1 MRAVIDTN
9 ILVRALINRAGT
21 VRPIL
26 TALDAGLF
34 TKILSSALLAELTR
48 VLRRPRMRTKYGIS
62 EDDIRD
68 LLQLLVRRG
77 EIVTPARTIQVC
89 RDPQDDMFLEAAAA
103 GGADV
108 IVSGDEDLLVLHP
121 FEGIP
126 IVSPAAFLA
135 MLDDA
140 GARQAPDI

>member
-21 VRPIL
+21 VRPML
-26 TALDAGLF
+26 TALDAGLY
-34 TKILSSALLAELTR
+34 TVVLSAALLTELTR
-48 VLRRPRMRTKYGIS
+48 VLRRPRMRTRYGIA

-68 LLQLLVRRG
+68 LLQLLIRHG
-77 EIVTPARTIQVC
+77 EIVMPTRTIQVC
-89 RDPQDDMFLEAAAA
+89 RDPRDDMFLEAAVA

-108 IVSGDEDLLVLHP
+108 IVSGDKDLLVLHP

-126 IVSPAAFLA
+126 IVSPAAFLT
-135 MLDDA
+135 MLDDRA
-140 GARQAPDI
+140 DT

>member
-1 MRAVIDTN
+1 VRVVIDTN

-21 VRPIL
+21 VRPLL
-26 TALDAGLF
+26 TALDAGLY
-34 TKILSSALLAELTR
+34 TVILSAALLTELTR

-68 LLQLLVRRG
+68 LLQLLIRCG

-89 RDPQDDMFLEAAAA
+89 RDPRDDMFLEAAVAD
-103 GGADV
+103 GADV
-108 IVSGDEDLLVLHP
+108 IVSGDEGLLVLHP

-126 IVSPAAFLA
+126 IVSPATFIAL
-135 MLDDA
+135 LDGP
-140 GARQAPDI
+140 GART